1 MRLLLFFFLFGL
13 NSIAQEVREHVFGFA
28 TSNTFTYC
36 DVNDTSFIDKVK
48 ELNPQVLRFP
58 GGAVGNFYHFGGKG
72 YGFDFEEI
80 DNELGSIKHED
91 RNTDES

>member
-1 MRLLLFFFLFGL
+1 MRLILFFFLFGL
-13 NSIAQEVREHVFGFA
+13 NSIAQELRENVLGFA

-48 ELNPQVLRFP
+48 ELNLKVLRFP

-72 YGFDFEEI
+72 YGFDFEDI
-80 DNELGSIKHED
+80 DNYHS
-91 RNTDES
+91 